1 MKHAFL
7 IMAHNNYNQL
17 TKLIESLDYNDTGIF
32 LHIDSKSPEYKEIPK
47 LKYAKIY
54 NVPRMHTVWGV

>member
-17 TKLIESLDYNDTGIF
+17 IKLIESLDYNDTGIF
-32 LHIDSKSPEYKEIPK
+32 LAY
-47 LKYAKIY
+47 
-54 NVPRMHTVWGV
+54 RF